1 MGSVRANIRIS
12 SSDVLATNVDISS
25 ATTITADSGNI
36 NRLKVLATAK
46 GDASVQTI
54 HKANEKLNR
63 AYLYVKNLGT
73 ETEKYAYVF
82 ADTSSDDPIVAK
94 LGGGEF
100 CFVPVDPAVNL
111 KIYATDVD
119 QIVEYAVFGL
129 DSSAVRYS

>member
-1 MGSVRANIRIS
+1 MGSVRVNIRLS
-12 SSDVLATNVDISS
+12 STDVLATSVDINSS
-25 ATTITADSGNI
+25 TTVTADSGNI

-82 ADTSSDDPIVAK
+82 ADTASDDPIIAK
-94 LGGGEF
+94 LGGWEF

-119 QIVEYAVFGL
+119 QIVEYSVFGL

>member
-73 ETEKYAYVF
+73 EAEKYAYVF
-82 ADTSSDDPIVAK
+82 ADTSSDDPVVAK

>member
-12 SSDVLATNVDISS
+12 SSDVLPTTVDISA
-25 ATTITADSGNI
+25 ATTINADSGNI

-82 ADTSSDDPIVAK
+82 AETTDDPVIAK

-100 CFVPVDPAVNL
+100 CFIPVDPAVNL

>member
-1 MGSVRANIRIS
+1 MGSVRVNIRLS
-12 SSDVLATNVDISS
+12 STDVLATSVDINSS
-25 ATTITADSGNI
+25 TTVTADSGNI

-82 ADTSSDDPIVAK
+82 ADTSSDDPIIAK

-119 QIVEYAVFGL
+119 QIVEYSVFGL

>member
-73 ETEKYAYVF
+73 EAEKYAYVF
-82 ADTSSDDPIVAK
+82 ADSSSDDPVVAK

>member
-12 SSDVLATNVDISS
+12 SSDVLATTVDISS

-82 ADTSSDDPIVAK
+82 ADTSSDDPVVAK

>member
-1 MGSVRANIRIS
+1 MGSVRVNIRLS
-12 SSDVLATNVDISS
+12 STDVLATSVDINSS
-25 ATTITADSGNI
+25 TTVTADSGNI

-82 ADTSSDDPIVAK
+82 ADTASDDPIIAK

-119 QIVEYAVFGL
+119 QIVEYSVFGL

>member
-1 MGSVRANIRIS
+1 MGSVRVNIRLS
-12 SSDVLATNVDISS
+12 STDVLATSVDINSS
-25 ATTITADSGNI
+25 TTVNADSGNI

-63 AYLYVKNLGT
+63 AYLYVKNLGN

-82 ADTSSDDPIVAK
+82 ADTSSDNPIIAK

-119 QIVEYAVFGL
+119 QVVEYSVFGL

>member
-73 ETEKYAYVF
+73 EAEKYAYVF
-82 ADTSSDDPIVAK
+82 ADTSSDDPVVAK

-100 CFVPVDPAVNL
+100 CFVPVAPDQTIKA
-111 KIYATDVD
+111 YATRVD
-119 QIVEYAVFGL
+119 TLVEYGVFGL
-129 DSSAVRYS
+129 DSSAVTLA

>member
-1 MGSVRANIRIS
+1 MGSVRTNIRIS

-25 ATTITADSGNI
+25 ATTISADSGNI
-36 NRLKVLATAK
+36 NRLKILATAK
-46 GDASVQTI
+46 GDATVQTI

-73 ETEKYAYVF
+73 ESEKYAYVF
-82 ADTSSDDPIVAK
+82 ADTDTDDPVLSK

-100 CFVPVDPAVNL
+100 CFMPVDPAVNL

>member
-1 MGSVRANIRIS
+1 MGSVRVNIRLS
-12 SSDVLATNVDISS
+12 STDVLATSVDINSS
-25 ATTITADSGNI
+25 TTVNADSGNI

-63 AYLYVKNLGT
+63 AYLYVKNLGA

-82 ADTSSDDPIVAK
+82 ADTSSDDPIIAK

-119 QIVEYAVFGL
+119 QVVEYSVFGL

>member
-12 SSDVLATNVDISS
+12 SSDVLATTVDISS

-73 ETEKYAYVF
+73 EPEKYAYVF
-82 ADTSSDDPIVAK
+82 ADTSSDDPVVAK
-94 LGGGEF
+94 LGGGEC

>member
-1 MGSVRANIRIS
+1 MGSVRVNIRLS
-12 SSDVLATNVDISS
+12 STDVLATSVDINSS
-25 ATTITADSGNI
+25 TTVNADSGNI

-82 ADTSSDDPIVAK
+82 ADTSSDDPIIAK

-119 QIVEYAVFGL
+119 QIVEYSVFGL

>member
-1 MGSVRANIRIS
+1 MGSVRVNIRLS
-12 SSDVLATNVDISS
+12 STDVLATSVDINTS
-25 ATTITADSGNI
+25 TTVNADSGNI

-73 ETEKYAYVF
+73 EIEKYAYVF
-82 ADTSSDDPIVAK
+82 ADTSSDDPIIAK

-119 QIVEYAVFGL
+119 QIVEYSVFGL

>member
-1 MGSVRANIRIS
+1 MGSVRANIRVS
-12 SSDVLATNVDISS
+12 STDVFSTSVEISS
-25 ATTITADSGNI
+25 ATQIVADSGAI

-46 GDASVQTI
+46 TDGSVQTI

-63 AYLYVKNLGT
+63 AYIYVKNLAS
-73 ETEKYAYVF
+73 ETEKYVYVF
-82 ADTSSDDPIVAK
+82 ADTASDNPVLAK

-100 CFVPVDPAVNL
+100 CFMPVDPAANL
-111 KIYATDVD
+111 KVYATDVD

>member
-82 ADTSSDDPIVAK
+82 ADTSSDDPVVAK